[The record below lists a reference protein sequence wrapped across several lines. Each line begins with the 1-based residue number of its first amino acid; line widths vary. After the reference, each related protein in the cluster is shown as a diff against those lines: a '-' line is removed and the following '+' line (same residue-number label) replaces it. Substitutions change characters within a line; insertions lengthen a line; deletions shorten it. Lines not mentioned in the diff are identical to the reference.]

1 MAVPAGKKLSKAKKF
16 VADMIKHRGLEFV
29 RLNMMVEVD
38 GDIGTI
44 VKMNDSANLDVIF
57 SNQLKLGKHAHNC
70 HPTWRVKYFD
80 AEGKCI
86 AHFDDDKCIFRPKRP
101 SVGASSVA

>member
-1 MAVPAGKKLSKAKKF
+1 MADTRKMTKAQKF

-29 RLNMMVEVD
+29 QLSMQVEVD

-44 VKMNDSANLDVIF
+44 VGMNDSANLNVRF
-57 SNQLKLGKHAHNC
+57 SNQLKYGKHVHNC
-70 HPTWRVKYFD
+70 HPCWKVKYYS

-86 AHFDDDKCIFRPKRP
+86 AHFDGDKCVFRPDQT
-101 SVGASSVA
+101 VE